1 VVQWREERQSQR
13 VRERRKEA
21 DIEEFG
27 KDLSHSI
34 QTIHK
39 EGNMRC
45 KHGSCKC
52 SAVEGKNGYCS
63 DDCAKGKM
71 DGNRCGCGRR
81 GAPHGRVAS
90 AAGHYKAAREYVPGS
105 LAPRKRHVDTED
117 AGQLA

>member
-71 DGNRCGCGRR
+71 DGNRCGCG
-81 GAPHGRVAS
+81 H
-90 AAGHYKAAREYVPGS
+90 PGC
-105 LAPRKRHVDTED
+105 K
-117 AGQLA
+117 